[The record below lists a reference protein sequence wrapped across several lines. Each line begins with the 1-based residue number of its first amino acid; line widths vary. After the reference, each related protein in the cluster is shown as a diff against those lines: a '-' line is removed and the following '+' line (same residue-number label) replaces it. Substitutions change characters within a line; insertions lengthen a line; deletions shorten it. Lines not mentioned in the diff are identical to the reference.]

1 MFLTLSHKAER
12 YLRPATLDFWFML
25 ATLPPRSTVPQNFAQ
40 SSHGTT
46 QELHMTPSRSR
57 KHGER
62 VVKIRKRKQLVKIVL
77 GDGISQII

>member
-1 MFLTLSHKAER
+1 
-12 YLRPATLDFWFML
+12 
-25 ATLPPRSTVPQNFAQ
+25 
-40 SSHGTT
+40 
-46 QELHMTPSRSR
+46 MTPSRSR